1 MKRTNSF
8 VLFGRAFKNARN
20 DFWVSIQVLFVLTLL
35 LAILFYFV
43 EHTAQPQEYANFWN
57 AFVWAI
63 TRYIGDPG
71 HFAGNGPITL
81 IGRYIDTIIGLLKIL
96 VFAVPAGL
104 VANGFRK
111 AMEDEKRKKTL
122 EEYGAKILKSFKRK
136 QDRRTCYRIVP
147 RFVSVADIQV
157 AHKIDTKGILDA
169 VEFNPSFRLRNL
181 ASAQNI
187 TERPQDRLVIEL
199 FPTVKDITYGCKID
213 RNSKVTIVSTSS
225 SSEAGIGHF
234 AYYLALFG
242 GFNYISKEIEPDPEN
257 PVSYYLLDE
266 AHQSESQQ
274 AFLTDLQAL
283 TEGEDKWAL
292 FMLSASGADEP
303 SYPTTFHFIHKVNQR
318 LGTPPTTV
326 LNEEQFQTLYR
337 ESSAMLEQE
346 FELTSEQDQCYRPV
360 AEKNIALQIG
370 GGTDRNAFTLRVA
383 YSVTV
388 WDQRHISIARNLSKT
403 IKRILEPNVPLE
415 KDNAWKEAGI
425 GF

>member
-20 DFWVSIQVLFVLTLL
+20 DFWVSIQVLFILTFL

-136 QDRRTCYRIVP
+136 QDRCTYYRIVP

-169 VEFNPSFRLRNL
+169 VEFNPAFRLRNL

-187 TERPQDRLVIEL
+187 TERPQDRLVVEL
-199 FPTVKDITYGCKID
+199 FPAVEGITYGCKID

-225 SSEAGIGHF
+225 TSEAGIGHF

-274 AFLTDLQAL
+274 AFLTDLKAL

-346 FELTSEQDQCYRPV
+346 FKLTSDQDQCYRPV

-388 WDQRHISIARNLSKT
+388 WDQRHIAIARKLSET
-403 IKRILEPNVPLE
+403 IKSILEPNLSFVE
-415 KDNAWKEAGI
+415 DNAWKEAGI